1 MCAYRACDRLRC
13 TDCDFSV
20 SSFDNVQWASNI
32 DYLFL
37 RNNMPDYERLKSKLR
52 AKKGMF
58 FFKLYLKKVPIS
70 FIYLQWQWTN
80 FPQIWAD
87 ITVCKWSNYWK
98 TLAHFVQN
106 CSLAA
111 ERFHFIGHHIW
122 ASSDK
127 RNAQRFQ
134 ASLLTDVLLVWTLR
148 WRKGNCWTNSF
159 HFSSVLCPYT
169 YTSVYSI
176 HDHTVYRYTAVCKMC
191 LIFSVF
197 VVIRFR

>member
-1 MCAYRACDRLRC
+1 MSCAYRACDRLRC

-58 FFKLYLKKVPIS
+58 FFKLYLKKVPIA

-98 TLAHFVQN
+98 NLQHFVQN
-106 CSLAA
+106 CSVAA
-111 ERFHFIGHHIW
+111 ERFHFTRQ
-122 ASSDK
+122 SSSHL
-127 RNAQRFQ
+127 
-134 ASLLTDVLLVWTLR
+134 SLIRQEECTT
-148 WRKGNCWTNSF
+148 
-159 HFSSVLCPYT
+159 FSSFIT
-169 YTSVYSI
+169 Y
-176 HDHTVYRYTAVCKMC
+176 R
-191 LIFSVF
+191 
-197 VVIRFR
+197 RFTCVNS